1 MITEDVLNN
10 WMRLN
15 ERWKNTLMGY
25 TEQCRVLAVNRN
37 TNTCT
42 VRIESRG
49 IDKHSILLCAR
60 QTTASDKPI
69 VKYPKIGSMVYV
81 SFINNE
87 YDGVV
92 VNITELEQF
101 LLQKGDNNISDAF
114 EKIFEVLRAVITEVD
129 NLNSQVSINRANL
142 SNRLISISLMSSG
155 GPVTGFL
162 PARGSGMY
170 NPPADFLRENN
181 SRVDEAEE
189 IKNDI
194 FGEGTPQEE
203 E

>member
-114 EKIFEVLRAVITEVD
+114 DKMFEAIKELNGEVQR
-129 NLNSQVSINRANL
+129 LNAQVNKNTAAPNL
-142 SNRLISISLMSSG
+142 SLIHISE
-155 GPVTGFL
+155 PTR
-162 PARGSGMY
+162 PY
-170 NPPADFLRENN
+170 
-181 SRVDEAEE
+181 
-189 IKNDI
+189 
-194 FGEGTPQEE
+194 
-203 E
+203 